1 LNRLSPNGGPDP
13 VIPWGIQIGDQE
25 LSLFAT
31 MSTFGTPHD
40 ITVSELTIE
49 LFFPDDQATETFL
62 RRLPHERTVLTVTT
76 IGVAPSVASPS
87 GVHSHPKITLEC
99 P

>member
-40 ITVSELTIE
+40 ITVPELTIE

-87 GVHSHPKITLEC
+87 GVHSHLSRSP
-99 P
+99 